1 MASVNITIPDALVPR
16 VKEALRAP
24 YDNVYRYA
32 EGDVNPLDGMTDGQV
47 FKYTVGKILRDY
59 VTEYERLKAA
69 KILHEQA
76 ETELGGIG

>member
-24 YDNVYRYA
+24 YDNAYRYA

-47 FKYTVGKILRDY
+47 FKFTVGKILRDY
-59 VTEYERLKAA
+59 VNEYERVKATKA
-69 KILHEQA
+69 IYEKA